1 MNIRGRLGASRLHLG
16 FALIVILALLVG
28 ACSAPA
34 AAPQAS
40 SGGEQSAAPAA
51 DSAAA
56 PAPGGLKE
64 VPRNRTLKLMRG
76 NPPNGTHLDY
86 ELWNPY
92 AIGANHQNGA
102 NIMYE
107 PLAFY
112 SAFAD
117 KELMWLAESYSY
129 NEDSTELTIKTRQGV
144 KWSDG
149 EPFSAEDVAYTFTTL
164 KELGSQVR
172 WGTNVQQF
180 VESAEA
186 IDESTVLIKFI
197 VPAPRFFSFV
207 SYKYD
212 IGVYI
217 VPKHIFEGQDWTT
230 FRAFDL
236 AKGWPVTTGPFQV
249 VASSP
254 EQKIYDRRD
263 TWWAAE
269 QGLAPMPEIE
279 RIVQLPDAAEQQQAQ
294 SLITNEI
301 DTGFTLAPETF
312 ATIFDQNEKI
322 TTHAGRQAPYGYL
335 DWWPVSMYVNTTV
348 APFDNPDVRWALSL
362 FINREQ
368 VVEVG
373 WSGANTISRLPMPPY
388 PPLQRYFNAVEDL
401 LTQYNTSEYNPEKA
415 GQLLEK
421 AGYTKNGEGMW
432 VDAAGETLKLDVFVP
447 DFLSGMGLVIVQQL
461 KEQGIEVNPSNPPD
475 WPTRFEKG
483 DYVAAFYGHGG
494 SVNDP
499 YDTLNLYTS
508 SSENVPGAHQANF
521 PRWSNPEY
529 DKIVDE
535 VYVTPMTDTPK
546 LEKLFHDAMAIWLPA
561 LPDIPLTEL
570 YHRIGYN
577 ETYWT
582 NWPTAENPYVN
593 GASWHL
599 TFEMVLWNLKAVE

>member
-1 MNIRGRLGASRLHLG
+1 MTLKRSKRLHQPIGLT
-16 FALIVILALLVG
+16 LLLLLALVLS
-28 ACSAPA
+28 ACGAPA
-34 AAPQAS
+34 APA
-40 SGGEQSAAPAA
+40 GDAAPAA

-56 PAPGGLKE
+56 GEAPAAAAPEGLKE
-64 VPRNRTLKLMRG
+64 VPRNRTFKMMRG
-76 NPPNGTHLDY
+76 GREGQHIDY

-92 AIGANHQNGA
+92 AVGANHQNGP
-102 NIMYE
+102 NIIYE

-117 KELMWLAESYSY
+117 KELLWLAESYEY
-129 NEDSTELTIKTRQGV
+129 NADSTELTIKTRQGIT
-144 KWSDG
+144 WSDG
-149 EPFSAEDVAYTFTTL
+149 EPFSAEDVAFTFTTL
-164 KELGSQVR
+164 KEVGSQVR
-172 WGTNVQQF
+172 WGVDVQQF

-186 IDESTVLIKFI
+186 VDEQTVLIKFK
-197 VPAPRFFSFV
+197 VPAPRFFNLV
-207 SYKYD
+207 SYKFD

-230 FRAFDL
+230 FTAFDL
-236 AKGWPVTTGPFQV
+236 EKGWPVTTGPFTV

-263 TWWAAE
+263 TWWAVD
-269 QGLAPMPEIE
+269 QGLAKMPEME
-279 RIVQLPDAAEQQQAQ
+279 RIVQLPDAQEQQQAQ

-301 DTGFTLAPETF
+301 DMGFTLAPETF
-312 ATIFDQNEKI
+312 QTIFDQNEKI

-348 APFDNPDVRWALSL
+348 PPFDNPDVRWAMSL
-362 FINREQ
+362 FIDREQ

-388 PPLQRYFNAVEDL
+388 PPLQRYFDAAGDL
-401 LTQYNTSEYNPEKA
+401 LEQYNTSEFNPEKA

-421 AGYTKNGEGMW
+421 AGFTKNGEGQW
-432 VDAAGETLKLDVFVP
+432 VNAAGEPLKFEAFVP
-447 DFLSGMGLVIVQQL
+447 AFLNGMGMVVVQQL
-461 KEQGIEVNPSNPPD
+461 KEQGIEVTPSDPPD
-475 WPTRFEKG
+475 MFDRFTKG
-483 DYVAAFYGHGG
+483 DYQAAFFGHGG

-499 YDTLNLYTS
+499 YFTLRLYQGAS
-508 SSENVPGAHQANF
+508 KAVPGDHQSNF
-521 PRWSNPEY
+521 SRWSNAEY
-529 DKIVDE
+529 DAIVDE
-535 VYVTPMTDTPK
+535 VYVTPMTDYAK
-546 LEKLFHDAMAIWLPA
+546 LETLFHDAMAIWLPN

-577 ETYWT
+577 ETYWS

-599 TFEMVLWNLKAVE
+599 TFLMVLWNLEAVEQ

>member
-1 MNIRGRLGASRLHLG
+1 MNIHNRMRTGRVRLGFVL
-16 FALIVILALLVG
+16 VMILALLIS
-28 ACSAPA
+28 ACGTPA
-34 AAPQAS
+34 AAPAPTSGDQA
-40 SGGEQSAAPAA
+40 AAPAA

-56 PAPGGLKE
+56 PAAEGLAE
-64 VPRNRTLKLMRG
+64 VPRNRTFKMMRG
-76 NPPNGTHLDY
+76 GVSGQHVDH

-92 AIGANHQNGA
+92 SIGSNHQNGA

-117 KELMWLAESYSY
+117 KELMWLAESYEYSA
-129 NEDSTELTIKTRQGV
+129 DSTELTIKTRQGV

-149 EPFSAEDVAYTFTTL
+149 EPFSAEDVAFTFTSL
-164 KELGSQVR
+164 KDLGSKVR
-172 WGTNVQQF
+172 WGVDVQNF

-186 IDESTVLIKFI
+186 VDEATVLIKFR
-197 VPAPRFFSFV
+197 VPAPRFFNLV
-207 SYKYD
+207 SYKFD

-230 FRAFDL
+230 FTAFDV
-236 AKGWPVTTGPFQV
+236 AKGWPVTTGPFKV

-254 EQKIYDRRD
+254 EQKIYNRRD
-263 TWWAAE
+263 SWWAAE
-269 QGLAPMPEIE
+269 QGLAPMPEME
-279 RIVQLPDAAEQQQAQ
+279 RIVQLPDAQEQQQAQ

-301 DTGFTLAPETF
+301 DMGFTLAPETF
-312 ATIFDQNEKI
+312 QTIFDQNEKI

-335 DWWPVSMYVNTTV
+335 DWWPVSMYVNTSV

-362 FINREQ
+362 FIDRKQ

-373 WSGANTISRLPMPPY
+373 WSGANTVSKLPMPPY
-388 PPLQRYFNAVEDL
+388 PPLQRYFDAVGDL
-401 LTQYNTSEYNPEKA
+401 LKQYDTSEFNPEK
-415 GQLLEK
+415 GGKLLEK
-421 AGYTKNGEGMW
+421 AGFTKNAEGKWMN
-432 VDAAGETLKLDVFVP
+432 AAGEPLKLDAFVP
-447 DFLSGMGLVIVQQL
+447 DFLNGMGMVVVQQL
-461 KEQGIEVNPSNPPD
+461 KDQGIEVNPSNPPD
-475 WPTRFEKG
+475 MFDRFTKG
-483 DYVAAFYGHGG
+483 DYQAAFFGHGG

-499 YDTLNLYTS
+499 YFTLRLYQGS
-508 SSENVPGAHQANF
+508 SKAVPGDHQSNF
-521 PRWSNPEY
+521 SRWSNPDY

-535 VYVTPMTDTPK
+535 VYVTPMTDNAK
-546 LEKLFHDAMAIWLPA
+546 LESLFHDAMAIWLPA

-599 TFEMVLWNLKAVE
+599 TFEMVLWSLKAVEK

>member
-1 MNIRGRLGASRLHLG
+1 MTLQRSKRLYHPLG
-16 FALIVILALLVG
+16 VTILLLLALVLA
-28 ACSAPA
+28 ACGSTPTAPA
-34 AAPQAS
+34 DGEAAVVAD
-40 SGGEQSAAPAA
+40 GGAAAPAA
-51 DSAAA
+51 
-56 PAPGGLKE
+56 GLAE
-64 VPRNRTLKLMRG
+64 VPRNRTFKMMRG
-76 NPPNGTHLDY
+76 GVSGQHVDY

-117 KELMWLAESYSY
+117 KELLWLAESYAY
-129 NEDSTELTIKTRQGV
+129 NEDSTELTIKTRQGI

-172 WGTNVQQF
+172 WGVNVQQF
-180 VESAEA
+180 LESAEA
-186 IDESTVLIKFI
+186 IDESTVLLKFV
-197 VPAPRFFSFV
+197 VPAPRFFSFI

-230 FRAFDL
+230 FKAFDI

-254 EQKIYDRRD
+254 EQKIYNRRD
-263 TWWAAE
+263 SWWAAD
-269 QGLAPMPEIE
+269 QGLAPMPQME
-279 RIVQLPDAAEQQQAQ
+279 RIVQLPDAQEQQQAQ

-301 DTGFTLAPETF
+301 DMGFTIAPETF

-348 APFDNPDVRWALSL
+348 PPFDNPDVRWALSL

-373 WSGANTISRLPMPPY
+373 WSGANTISRLPMPDY
-388 PPLQRYFNAVEDL
+388 PPLKRYFNAVDDL
-401 LTQYNTSEYNPEKA
+401 LKQYDTSEFNPEK
-415 GQLLEK
+415 GGKLLEK
-421 AGYTKNGEGMW
+421 AGYTKNSDGMW
-432 VDAAGETLKLDVFVP
+432 VDAAGETLKLDIFVL
-447 DFLSGMGLVIVQQL
+447 DFLSGMGMTVVQQL
-461 KEQGIEVNPSNPPD
+461 KDQGIEVTPSNPVD
-475 WPTRFEKG
+475 FNDRFTKG
-483 DYVAAFYGHGG
+483 DYQAAFYGHGG
-494 SVNDP
+494 SVRDP
-499 YDTLNLYTS
+499 YATLNLYTS
-508 SSENVPGAHQANF
+508 SSEKVPGAHQANF
-521 PRWSNPEY
+521 PLWSNPDY

-535 VYVTPMTDTPK
+535 VYVTPMTDYAK
-546 LEKLFHDAMAIWLPA
+546 LESLFHDAMAIWLPA

-599 TFEMVLWNLKAVE
+599 TFEMVLWNLQAVE

>member
-1 MNIRGRLGASRLHLG
+1 MTLKRSRRTQPLGLTLLLLLSL
-16 FALIVILALLVG
+16 LIA
-28 ACSAPA
+28 ACGGAPA
-34 AAPQAS
+34 APT
-40 SGGEQSAAPAA
+40 GGEQAAAPAA
-51 DSAAA
+51 DAAPAAAA
-56 PAPGGLKE
+56 PAGLKE

-76 NPPNGTHLDY
+76 GREGQHIDY

-92 AIGANHQNGA
+92 AVGANHQNGA

-117 KELMWLAESYSY
+117 KELLWLAESYQY
-129 NEDSTELTIKTRQGV
+129 NEDSTELTIKTRQGI

-149 EPFSAEDVAYTFTTL
+149 VDFSAEDVAYTFSTL
-164 KELGSQVR
+164 KEIGPAVR
-172 WGTNVQQF
+172 WGVDVQMF

-186 IDESTVLIKFI
+186 IDESTVLIKFK
-197 VPAPRFFSFV
+197 VPAPRFFNLV
-207 SYKYD
+207 SYKFD

-217 VPKHIFEGQDWTT
+217 VPKHIFEGQDWAS
-230 FRAFDL
+230 FGAFDL
-236 AKGWPVTTGPFQV
+236 AKGWPVTTGPFTV

-269 QGLAPMPEIE
+269 QGLAPMPQME
-279 RIVQLPDAAEQQQAQ
+279 RIVQIPDGQEQQQAQ
-294 SLITNEI
+294 ALITNEI

-312 ATIFDQNEKI
+312 QTIFDQNEKI

-335 DWWPVSMYVNTTV
+335 DWWPVSMYVNTEK
-348 APFDNPDVRWALSL
+348 APFDNPDVRWAMSY
-362 FINREQ
+362 FIDREQ
-368 VVEVG
+368 VVDIG

-388 PPLQRYFNAVEDL
+388 PPLMRYFDAAGEL
-401 LTQYNTSEYNPEKA
+401 LEQYNTSEYNPDKGAELLQKA
-415 GQLLEK
+415 GF
-421 AGYTKNGEGMW
+421 TKNGEGKW
-432 VDAAGETLKLDVFVP
+432 VNAAGEQLKFEAFVP
-447 DFLSGMGLVIVQQL
+447 AFLNGMGMVVVQQL
-461 KEQGIEVNPSNPPD
+461 QNQGIEVTPADPPD
-475 WPTRFEKG
+475 MFDRFTQG
-483 DYVAAFYGHGG
+483 DYQAAFFGHGG

-499 YDTLNLYTS
+499 YFTLRLYQGAS
-508 SSENVPGAHQANF
+508 KAIPGNHQANQS
-521 PRWSNPEY
+521 RWSNPDY

-535 VYVTPMTDTPK
+535 VYVTPMTDYDK
-546 LEKLFHDAMAIWLPA
+546 LESLFVDAMEIWLPN

-599 TFEMVLWNLKAVE
+599 TWEMVLWNLEAVEK

>member
-1 MNIRGRLGASRLHLG
+1 MTLQRYRRTHQPIGLTLLLLLSML
-16 FALIVILALLVG
+16 LA
-28 ACSAPA
+28 ACGTPAATTSSEPA
-34 AAPQAS
+34 AA
-40 SGGEQSAAPAA
+40 A
-51 DSAAA
+51 DSGAAAA
-56 PAPGGLKE
+56 PVAGLTE
-64 VPRNRTLKLMRG
+64 VPRNRTFKMMRG
-76 NPPNGTHLDY
+76 GVSGQHVDH

-92 AIGANHQNGA
+92 SIGSNHQNGA

-117 KELMWLAESYSY
+117 EELMWLAESYSY
-129 NEDSTELTIKTRQGV
+129 NEDSTELTIKTRPGIN
-144 KWSDG
+144 WSDG
-149 EPFSAEDVAYTFTTL
+149 QPFSAEDVAFTFESL

-172 WGTNVQQF
+172 WGVDVQQF

-186 IDESTVLIKFI
+186 VDEQTVLIKFV
-197 VPAPRFFSFV
+197 VPAPRFFNLV
-207 SYKYD
+207 SYKFD

-230 FRAFDL
+230 FTAFDVE
-236 AKGWPVTTGPFQV
+236 KGWPVTTGPFQV

-254 EQKIYDRRD
+254 EQKIYDRRE
-263 TWWAAE
+263 TWWAAD
-269 QGLAPMPEIE
+269 QGLAPMPEME
-279 RIVQLPDAAEQQQAQ
+279 RIVQLPDAQEQQQAQ

-301 DTGFTLAPETF
+301 DMGFTLAPETF
-312 ATIFDQNEKI
+312 ATIFEQNDKI

-348 APFDNPDVRWALSL
+348 PPFDNPDVRWALSL
-362 FINREQ
+362 FIDREQ

-388 PPLQRYFNAVEDL
+388 PPLQRYFDAVEDL
-401 LTQYNTSEYNPEKA
+401 LQEYNTSEFNPDKA
-415 GQLLEK
+415 NALLEK
-421 AGYTKNGEGMW
+421 AGFTKNGEGKW
-432 VDAAGETLKLDVFVP
+432 VDAAGEPLSLDAFVP
-447 DFLSGMGLVIVQQL
+447 DFLNGMGMVVVQQL
-461 KEQGIEVNPSNPPD
+461 KDQGIEVNPSNPPD
-475 WPTRFEKG
+475 MFDRFTQG
-483 DYVAAFYGHGG
+483 DYEAAFFGHGG

-499 YDTLNLYTS
+499 YFTLRLYQGS
-508 SSENVPGAHQANF
+508 SKAVPGDHQSNF
-521 PRWSNPEY
+521 SRWSNPAY
-529 DKIVDE
+529 DEIVDQ
-535 VYVTPMTDTPK
+535 VYVTPMTDYAT

-599 TFEMVLWNLKAVE
+599 TFEMVLWNLKAVEQ